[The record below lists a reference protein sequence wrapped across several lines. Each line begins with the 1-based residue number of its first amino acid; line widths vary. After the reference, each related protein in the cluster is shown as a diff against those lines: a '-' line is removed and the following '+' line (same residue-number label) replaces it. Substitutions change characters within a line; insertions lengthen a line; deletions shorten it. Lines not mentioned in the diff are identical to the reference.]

1 MLGLN
6 LSLVLQEHTWLL
18 RGFSSSSETRTPET
32 HTDWECGITAE
43 LTQNTAA
50 ICASQN
56 FKKEILSSSFILYTQ
71 FLRVSGACVA
81 ACSLQQRRKRVK
93 LQLLDDEAGSGTPL
107 LLLRSLGS
115 LVAPFR
121 LWWWTSS
128 RLPAAHSAPLTR
140 CAVWHLKS
148 LATTNTTTT
157 QHPPVERLL
166 SQLPAVPSLVN
177 VCGGE
182 TRSEPNSDAVCEEW
196 S

>member
-18 RGFSSSSETRTPET
+18 GGFRLPPET

-81 ACSLQQRRKRVK
+81 ACFLQQRRKRVK
-93 LQLLDDEAGSGTPL
+93 LQLLDDEAGLGTPL

-121 LWWWTSS
+121 L
-128 RLPAAHSAPLTR
+128 
-140 CAVWHLKS
+140 
-148 LATTNTTTT
+148 
-157 QHPPVERLL
+157 
-166 SQLPAVPSLVN
+166 
-177 VCGGE
+177 
-182 TRSEPNSDAVCEEW
+182 
-196 S
+196 